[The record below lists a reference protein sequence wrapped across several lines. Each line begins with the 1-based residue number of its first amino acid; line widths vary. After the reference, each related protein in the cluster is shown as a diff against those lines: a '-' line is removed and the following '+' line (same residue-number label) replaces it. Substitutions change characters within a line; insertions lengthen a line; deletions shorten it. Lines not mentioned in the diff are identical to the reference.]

1 MKHRQYGTIQRVEYA
16 PLRLRPD
23 PGHRDHRCLR
33 RGSQEKFGGVPIGF
47 EAWKRELCE
56 TFDVQGF
63 EDLPGKKCWVLRSFA
78 EFHEPIEGLEA
89 PNGKRFTRTG
99 YARRHGRDP
108 LYPNRLHCRVAY
120 ISDEISRLELRIA
133 EMRHTLHGL
142 SNRYFEWEEETK
154 P

>member
-1 MKHRQYGTIQRVEYA
+1 MKHRQFGTIQRVEYA
-16 PLRLRPD
+16 PCDYGPIQVIVTID
-23 PGHRDHRCLR
+23 VFGG
-33 RGSQEKFGGVPIGF
+33 GSQEKFGGVPIGF

-63 EDLPGKKCWVLRSFA
+63 EELPGKKCWVLRSFA

-108 LYPNRLHCRVAY
+108 LYPNRLHCRVAD
-120 ISDEISRLELRIA
+120 ISDEISRLERRIA

-142 SNRYFEWEEETK
+142 SNRYFEWEEEPK